1 MIFGIGTDLC
11 PVGRM
16 EKAMEN
22 SRFAPRICTPRELE
36 RMEPMCAERRHEHLA
51 GLFAA
56 KEAVSKALGTG
67 FSDFGFADI
76 EVLPD
81 AMGKPVC
88 TLSGKASSHLTAM
101 GGETIFIT
109 ITHDSGMA
117 AATAII
123 EGGTRT

>member
-56 KEAVSKALGTG
+56 KEAVAKALGTG
-67 FSDFGFADI
+67 FAGFGFADI

-81 AMGKPVC
+81 AHGKPCV
-88 TLSGKASSHLTAM
+88 TLHGGAKALLDGRNACIHLSV
-101 GGETIFIT
+101 
-109 ITHDSGMA
+109 THDGGMA
-117 AATAII
+117 SAFAVI
-123 EGGTRT
+123 EILP